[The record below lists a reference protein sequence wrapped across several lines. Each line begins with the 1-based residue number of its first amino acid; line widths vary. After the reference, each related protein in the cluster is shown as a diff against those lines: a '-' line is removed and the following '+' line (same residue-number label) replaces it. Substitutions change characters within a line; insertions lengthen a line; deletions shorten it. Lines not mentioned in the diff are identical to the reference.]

1 MDKLKI
7 SRNFADKMTDK
18 KSKVSEYL
26 VKCSKCAIVIY
37 TELALYVVCSGTC
50 GHSFHIACVGMGR
63 DHLRALKNGLM
74 WMCGECLVTFNDWK
88 NSQQKSTPPTDLG
101 QLHCEIAEMKSQI
114 SLIVDTLQRTASNEI
129 SSDSQQFRHSTP
141 TTYAKMCTS
150 NDIYERDT
158 KRDNQSA
165 PNVHVRPTVKDDHFS
180 LLLTNISNNVLESD
194 VESMVCRCLGA
205 PMEDC
210 LNVVK
215 LVSRRTDCRLLDYI
229 SFKVILKDRWKDL
242 ALSNSTWPNGIE
254 FREFECRRKNA
265 WKP

>member
-1 MDKLKI
+1 M
-7 SRNFADKMTDK
+7 
-18 KSKVSEYL
+18 
-26 VKCSKCAIVIY
+26 KCSKCAIVIY
-37 TELALYVVCSGTC
+37 TELALYAVCSGMC

-74 WMCGECLVTFNDWK
+74 WMCEECLVTFNDWK
-88 NSQQKSTPPTDLG
+88 NSQQKSTPPTVLG

-129 SSDSQQFRHSTP
+129 SSDSLQFRHSTP
-141 TTYAKMCTS
+141 TTSTKMCTS
-150 NDIYERDT
+150 N
-158 KRDNQSA
+158 
-165 PNVHVRPTVKDDHFS
+165 
-180 LLLTNISNNVLESD
+180 
-194 VESMVCRCLGA
+194 
-205 PMEDC
+205 EDC
-210 LNVVK
+210 LKVVK

>member
-1 MDKLKI
+1 MDI
-7 SRNFADKMTDK
+7 
-18 KSKVSEYL
+18 
-26 VKCSKCAIVIY
+26 
-37 TELALYVVCSGTC
+37 
-50 GHSFHIACVGMGR
+50 
-63 DHLRALKNGLM
+63 
-74 WMCGECLVTFNDWK
+74 
-88 NSQQKSTPPTDLG
+88 
-101 QLHCEIAEMKSQI
+101 
-114 SLIVDTLQRTASNEI
+114 LQRTSNDTSVE
-129 SSDSQQFRHSTP
+129 SLQLRHSTP
-141 TTYAKMCTS
+141 ITTAKICVS
-150 NDIYERDT
+150 NDVYEYDT
-158 KRDNQSA
+158 KNDNQFQRSQ
-165 PNVHVRPTVKDDHFS
+165 PNDDVQTKVIDACFS
-180 LLLTNISNNVLESD
+180 LLLTNISNDALESD